1 MRKYIAIIIGGK
13 SYRFLIDEELD
24 KALKSS
30 LKERYKFDASDT
42 LIIDEDDL
50 VNSYNL
56 KRLILKS
63 LLNQINTYDL
73 SQDLQRK
80 IDSLKDYIG
89 SKTNV
94 YSSDVSKLDSILGEA
109 SEIYNSVR
117 NNFSKIGATKESKE
131 GIKDNLKED
140 SNIANTSDYVK
151 DTENDSYE
159 IDNLI
164 TASNSTEETLLEF
177 KTIVEEISEDEDL
190 SKEVSITNIN
200 DAINRIESTSTEAEF
215 VSKTGGNADY
225 NIKDAINNKNAK
237 IILPPNVKVEN
248 VVAEIIRVNC
258 ATEETVK
265 KVISYVERKATY
277 KNKTD
282 SALE

>member
-24 KALKSS
+24 KTLKSS
-30 LKERYKFDASDT
+30 LKERYKFDDSDT
-42 LIIDEDDL
+42 LIIDNDDL

-56 KRLILKS
+56 KQLILKS

-151 DTENDSYE
+151 DTENDDYK
-159 IDNLI
+159 IDNII
-164 TASNSTEETLLEF
+164 TASSSEEALLE
-177 KTIVEEISEDEDL
+177 
-190 SKEVSITNIN
+190 
-200 DAINRIESTSTEAEF
+200 
-215 VSKTGGNADY
+215 
-225 NIKDAINNKNAK
+225 
-237 IILPPNVKVEN
+237 
-248 VVAEIIRVNC
+248 
-258 ATEETVK
+258 
-265 KVISYVERKATY
+265 
-277 KNKTD
+277 
-282 SALE
+282 

>member
-63 LLNQINTYDL
+63 LLK
-73 SQDLQRK
+73 K

-177 KTIVEEISEDEDL
+177 KTIVEEIIEGNL
-190 SKEVSITNIN
+190 KNVAIQTNLQGLIGSKAPIYT
-200 DAINRIESTSTEAEF
+200 RISSGAP
-215 VSKTGGNADY
+215 VIAKH
-225 NIKDAINNKNAK
+225 KAK
-237 IILPPNVKVEN
+237 IYSIFLGF
-248 VVAEIIRVNC
+248 
-258 ATEETVK
+258 
-265 KVISYVERKATY
+265 
-277 KNKTD
+277 
-282 SALE
+282 